1 MQLCNNALKNLGE
14 QLSGKLG
21 HWMIQLSDYY
31 RPRDFFHLL
40 ADTIIPCIRKEKS
53 YKSLIKG
60 WRKES
65 KEWEKELYL
74 LRQKAQLEINGYYDL
89 LKEQIHNSFR
99 LQEIPLIKELLLE
112 LEGYITGKICLTCG
126 DPLDKSVEIV
136 EKICYQLIR
145 EDALKELCDIARV
158 SPLSSPEDPI
168 IEEYYFKNSV
178 NKVLAKNL
186 EMSWEDMPLYPHFC
200 WAHLLLL
207 EQLWKKK
214 TWEENIEIQDWQKI
228 TDRLCLRVHWEE
240 LQSIRNQHSYCM
252 SFYTIERF
260 RKCIEI
266 IGNEILNNDTPY
278 ASTKVGTLEELSL
291 HLKDN
296 LLLLAVKK
304 KDRKEEF
311 YVLCK
316 FKGDSTPREFFDDMI
331 QHPGKEVTPVDFRM
345 YSNTPSN
352 LLDRANFKNK
362 GSLRDL
368 FFSKGI
374 NKKGSIKLIS
384 PRIDLRR
391 ADLRILSSVEKEIQ
405 DSNLELYR
413 FM

>member
-1 MQLCNNALKNLGE
+1 MQLCNTNTLKKLGE
-14 QLSGKLG
+14 QLSGKLSY
-21 HWMIQLSDYY
+21 WVIQLSDYY

-60 WRKES
+60 WKKEF

-89 LKEQIHNSFR
+89 LKERIHNSVR
-99 LQEIPLIKELLLE
+99 LQKIPLIKELLLE

-136 EKICYQLIR
+136 GKICYQLIR

-158 SPLSSPEDPI
+158 SPLSSSEDPI
-168 IEEYYFKNSV
+168 IEEYYFENSV

-200 WAHLLLL
+200 WAHLFLL

-214 TWEENIEIQDWQKI
+214 TFEENIEIQDYEKI
-228 TDRLCLRVHWEE
+228 AEQLHLRAHWEE
-240 LQSIRNQHSYCM
+240 LQSIRNQRSYCV
-252 SFYTIERF
+252 SFYIIERF
-260 RKCIEI
+260 RKYIEI
-266 IGNEILNNDTPY
+266 IGNEILNNGTPY
-278 ASTKVGTLEELSL
+278 APTKAGILEELSL

-311 YVLCK
+311 YVLYK
-316 FKGDSTPREFFDDMI
+316 FKGDSTPRAFFAYMI
-331 QHPGKEVTPVDFRM
+331 QHPGKEVVPSDVDPIYRN
-345 YSNTPSN
+345 SSSN

-362 GSLRDL
+362 GSLCDL
-368 FFSKGI
+368 FFSKETQR
-374 NKKGSIKLIS
+374 KGAIKLINS
-384 PRIDLRR
+384 HVSLINKEPATKTCI
-391 ADLRILSSVEKEIQ
+391 EKEIIEM
-405 DSNLELYR
+405 NLDKYK
-413 FM
+413 